1 MERERLH
8 IGEVAARAGV
18 NVQTL
23 RYYERR
29 GLLDEPE
36 RSRSGY
42 RRYPLETVRLIKFI
56 KRAQELGFTLT
67 EVEDLLRLRQV
78 RRRDRQRIRA
88 LAEGKVRDVDEKIR
102 QLKSIRDAL
111 GKLVD
116 SCVCAQP
123 ELECPILE
131 ALDDKTLPS
140 AWMRS
145 GSKRSRDVA

>member
-8 IGEVAARAGV
+8 IGEVAARAEV

-67 EVEDLLRLRQV
+67 DVEDLLRLRQV

-88 LAEGKVRDVDEKIR
+88 LAEEKVRDVDEKIR

-116 SCVCAQP
+116 SCV
-123 ELECPILE
+123 
-131 ALDDKTLPS
+131 
-140 AWMRS
+140 
-145 GSKRSRDVA
+145 